1 MSGVIQLRRGTT
13 SQWTAANPV
22 LAIGELGLNI
32 DDFSYKIGDGI
43 KTWTALTARE
53 LTGIFGAGTTYA
65 GIDKPSL
72 PAENNLI
79 TWAQS
84 IGGRMMLRMMGPS
97 GVDTPLQPAIFGNG
111 IILVSPSATTTF
123 SVLGVAVPTVV
134 GTVATPVITVG
145 TSLRAATRRSTV
157 TSAATAGSASELRLA
172 ATPVYRGEVFG
183 NATSGGFF
191 FVSRTSLSTTTLL
204 QRQILGLLSASTAIA
219 TTQNPSALLN
229 CIFLGNDSA
238 DTNMQIM
245 YNDGAGTCSKIDL
258 GANFPSTNITAMYEL
273 VLFCRPNGDSVTYRV
288 TRLETGATAVGTL
301 TTDLPAK
308 STLLYPHLYANNG
321 GTAAAVVL
329 EFMRLYIETDY

>member
-22 LAIGELGLNI
+22 LAIGEMGVNI
-32 DDFSYKIGDGI
+32 DDLSYKIGDGI
-43 KTWTALTARE
+43 KTWNALSSRE
-53 LTGIFGAGTTYA
+53 LTGIFGAGTTYT
-65 GIDKPSL
+65 GIDKPSI

-84 IGGRMMLRMMGPS
+84 IGGRMMMRMMGPS
-97 GVDTPLQPAIFGNG
+97 GVDITLQPAIFGNG

-123 SVLGVAVPTVV
+123 SVLGTPLPTAV
-134 GTVATPVITVG
+134 GTVATPLITAGV
-145 TSLRAATRRSTV
+145 SLRASTRRTTV
-157 TSAATAGSASELRLA
+157 TSAATANSASELRLST
-172 ATPVYRGEVFG
+172 TPVYLGEVFG
-183 NATSGGFF
+183 NATAGGFF

-288 TRLETGATAVGTL
+288 TRLETGDTAVGTL
-301 TTDLPAK
+301 TTNLPAK
-308 STLLYPHLYANNG
+308 ATLLYPHLYANNG